1 MGILLVISYK
11 ELGRDSDPNEDG
23 TEGPDMILRM
33 FKASCVYIAREVAAG
48 FTVVLNPSH
57 TLILGS
63 DSAFTRPKPVLWIS
77 KEAQRTS
84 KLSPGRGVRVDPPRG
99 PHKGINKHAVDKI
112 AGLGDIELV
121 AKFITTFFGKASEY
135 ICSAALKKQS
145 VDIDF
150 HPVGRLT
157 IDSTTASLAF
167 EAIEHD
173 YANVALQETSDP
185 LVEK

>member
-1 MGILLVISYK
+1 M
-11 ELGRDSDPNEDG
+11 
-23 TEGPDMILRM
+23 
-33 FKASCVYIAREVAAG
+33 YIAREVAAG

-121 AKFITTFFGKASEY
+121 SFSHRSVVLSFRILGLLALMVVARLQNSSQHFSARPRNIYAQQLSRNSQWISTFIQWAG
-135 ICSAALKKQS
+135 
-145 VDIDF
+145 
-150 HPVGRLT
+150 
-157 IDSTTASLAF
+157 
-167 EAIEHD
+167 
-173 YANVALQETSDP
+173 
-185 LVEK
+185 